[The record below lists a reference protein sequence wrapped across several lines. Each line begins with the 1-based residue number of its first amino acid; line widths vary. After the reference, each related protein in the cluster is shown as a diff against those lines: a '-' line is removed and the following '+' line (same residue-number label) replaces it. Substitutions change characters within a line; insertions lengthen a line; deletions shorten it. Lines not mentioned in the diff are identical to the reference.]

1 MNHQKHFRILAIAPS
16 TRGFGFAVLEGLD
29 MLADWGVKEAKGDK
43 NNQSLRKVKELVAH
57 YMPDVIVLQDTSP
70 KDCRRS
76 LRIKTLS
83 RRIISLASRQKIK
96 VELFS
101 DQQLKD
107 VFFADG
113 KGTKDARAQ
122 IVAAR
127 FPEELAS
134 RLPPKRKPWKSEDH
148 RMAIFDAVALVL
160 VIRLKKT
167 RRDERP
173 PAL

>member
-43 NNQSLRKVKELVAH
+43 NNQSLGKVKELVAL
-57 YMPDVIVLQDTSP
+57 YMPDLIVLQDTSP

-76 LRIKTLS
+76 LRIKTLT
-83 RRIISLASRQKIK
+83 RRIISLASKQKIK

-101 DQQLKD
+101 DQHVED
-107 VFFADG
+107 IFFTDG
-113 KGTKDARAQ
+113 RGTKYARAQ

-127 FPEELAS
+127 FPEELGS
-134 RLPPKRKPWKSEDH
+134 RLPPKRKPWKSEDY
-148 RMAIFDAVALVL
+148 RMAIFDAVALAL
-160 VIRLKKT
+160 MPRLMK
-167 RRDERP
+167 RF
-173 PAL
+173 